1 MNRREFLKLSGV
13 GLMSIFVSGCG
24 NILSQAEKAT
34 GVVGG
39 GKNMNIVVV
48 TGSPH
53 QHGTSFLLAD
63 KFIEGAQSAGH
74 NVFRF
79 NAAFEET
86 HPCQGC
92 DHCGMDGD
100 CIYNDAI
107 QQKLMPKLLETDL
120 IALITPLYYYGMSA
134 QLTFLLSDRPFDR
147 EEVHSHGYG
156 IQQCRLDDECPCRS
170 LRHLGPL
177 YELDGCRQ
185 SIGHWLRRPFLD

>member
-1 MNRREFLKLSGV
+1 
-13 GLMSIFVSGCG
+13 
-24 NILSQAEKAT
+24 
-34 GVVGG
+34 
-39 GKNMNIVVV
+39 MNIVVV

-107 QQKLMPKLLETDL
+107 QQKLMPKMLEMDV

-134 QLTFLLSDRPFDR
+134 QLKTVVDRFYSR
-147 EEVHSHGYG
+147 TG
-156 IQQCRLDDECPCRS
+156 RLTGKKSILMATAYNSADWTMNALVDHYDTLARYMNWTDVGKVLAIGCGARS
-170 LRHLGPL
+170 LIEKSPFPDQAYQLGASL
-177 YELDGCRQ
+177 
-185 SIGHWLRRPFLD
+185 